1 MIAYSEVKAVMR
13 NFDLINS
20 ILSKSTFE
28 EFVKLVNSEQIR
40 LMEKCHDYIGNGS
53 VIPAGEEFNFRYYED
68 LLFIQKHESKFIEDL
83 CDIKSTYSIDS
94 LTYERENEITNLIK
108 DKFEL

>member
-28 EFVKLVNSEQIR
+28 EVVKLVNAEQLR
-40 LMEKCHDYIGNGS
+40 LMEKCHDYIGNGR

-68 LLFIQKHESKFIEDL
+68 LLFIQKHEDKFLEDFEN
-83 CDIKSTYSIDS
+83 IKSNYSIDT
-94 LTYERENEITNLIK
+94 LTYERENRIKDLIK
-108 DKFEL
+108 EKFEL

>member
-28 EFVKLVNSEQIR
+28 EVVKLVNAEQLR
-40 LMEKCHDYIGNGS
+40 LEEKCHDYIGNGR

-68 LLFIQKHESKFIEDL
+68 LLFIQKHETKFLEDL
-83 CDIKSTYSIDS
+83 ANIKSTYSIDS
-94 LTYERENEITNLIK
+94 LTYERENKIINMIK
-108 DKFEL
+108 DKLE